1 LARLLRLIVPIACF
15 LIFQGAYAI
24 DFHFSASNGGES
36 VGMTD
41 SYDVDD
47 SVGVWS
53 RSSAS
58 FDGVSMTDR
67 KSLSGSG
74 DANINHV
81 MCGRGGGSDYVIN
94 YALETLGA
102 SCIDGSGSSTLTP
115 GAGVASR
122 SVSTTGSAWTT
133 SELSGTQGGDFA
145 GVESYARLADISASQ
160 SVSTG
165 GSVAA
170 SQKVEAQG
178 AYAAAYGQGKDS
190 EGSYAVSYADVWDGY
205 LEASQGIKTGNYATG
220 GCVAASQKVE
230 AQGDPAMVFGEGR
243 DSRGNYA
250 FIGATAYD
258 GTTLDASQ
266 GVKVGN
272 SATGGTVA
280 ASQNVE
286 AQGGSATAYGQG
298 MDAEG
303 SYVNLHADL
312 YNGSIEASQQVK
324 AATGGSVAA
333 SQNVEAQGESA
344 TAYGQGVDSKGSYVE
359 DYAAVSYGSLD
370 ASQQVKA
377 GNSATARQ
385 SAVIDGSGAYAYCEA
400 RNPDKNYYAYVDDWI
415 NGNAY
420 FEFEGEASV
429 DDSEARAHQRSYAEG
444 NFIWPWAYSTGTFE
458 ERFWFG
464 TKSFESWAWTTD
476 TDDDAIIVEL

>member
-1 LARLLRLIVPIACF
+1 MARLLRLIVPIACF

-145 GVESYARLADISASQ
+145 GVGSRTYLADISASQ
-160 SVSTG
+160 SVATG

-170 SQKVEAQG
+170 TQKVEAQG
-178 AYAAAYGQGKDS
+178 VYAAAYGQGRDS
-190 EGSYAVSYADVWDGY
+190 KGSYAEDYAIVSDG
-205 LEASQGIKTGNYATG
+205 S
-220 GCVAASQKVE
+220 
-230 AQGDPAMVFGEGR
+230 
-243 DSRGNYA
+243 
-250 FIGATAYD
+250 
-258 GTTLDASQ
+258 LDA
-266 GVKVGN
+266 
-272 SATGGTVA
+272 
-280 ASQNVE
+280 
-286 AQGGSATAYGQG
+286 Y
-298 MDAEG
+298 
-303 SYVNLHADL
+303 
-312 YNGSIEASQQVK
+312 QQVK
-324 AATGGSVAA
+324 AATGGCVAA
-333 SQNVEAQGESA
+333 TQKVEAQGYSS
-344 TAYGQGVDSKGSYVE
+344 TAYGIGMDSKGSYVE
-359 DYAAVSYGSLD
+359 DYANVYDGSLD
-370 ASQQVKA
+370 VSQQVKA

-385 SAVIDGSGAYAYCEA
+385 SAVIDGSFAYAYCEA
-400 RNPDKNYYAYVDDWI
+400 RNQDKNYVAHVDDYI
-415 NGNAY
+415 YGNAY

-444 NFIWPWAYSTGTFE
+444 NVIWPWAYSTGKLE
-458 ERFWFG
+458 ERFWSG
-464 TKSFESWAWTTD
+464 TKSFESWAWTSD
-476 TDDDAIIVEL
+476 TGDDAIIVEL